1 MDSDRDWNA
10 KTQQL
15 QRKGS
20 RTQEILP
27 VLRARCLDTGA
38 WGTQFHLQHPWGG
51 GFPPELGGGGF
62 CGFVVL
68 LGEFEL
74 GEVVFGEFGFWEPE
88 FGELEFGEVELGEFE
103 FGEFGFVEFGLFEFW
118 FGEFGL
124 FGEFEFGE
132 FLPLGEFVVPGDPP
146 GLELEPLG
154 ADGEV

>member
-1 MDSDRDWNA
+1 
-10 KTQQL
+10 
-15 QRKGS
+15 
-20 RTQEILP
+20 

-38 WGTQFHLQHPWGG
+38 WGTHFHLQHPRGG

-68 LGEFEL
+68 LGEFVL

-88 FGELEFGEVELGEFE
+88 FGEVELGEFE
-103 FGEFGFVEFGLFEFW
+103 CGELGLVEFGLFEFW
-118 FGEFGL
+118 FGEFWL

-132 FLPLGEFVVPGDPP
+132 FLLLGEFVVPGDP

-154 ADGEV
+154 ADGEVC